1 MGGVDVKR
9 RVAVTVSL
17 LLRGQDEICA
27 GFPGFGSIAVVRGRD
42 QAFACRVVGLKPH
55 GRG

>member
-1 MGGVDVKR
+1 MDVKR